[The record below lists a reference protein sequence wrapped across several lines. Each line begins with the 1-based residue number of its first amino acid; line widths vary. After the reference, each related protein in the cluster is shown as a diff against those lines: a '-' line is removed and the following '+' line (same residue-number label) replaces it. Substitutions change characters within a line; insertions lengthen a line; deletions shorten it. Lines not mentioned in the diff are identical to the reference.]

1 MVIRTG
7 RPQRV
12 WRESGEKWGVGLFF
26 LFGGLE
32 EFRKVGNTVN
42 SYHSGSRGR
51 ERKRGAAEEHSQKP
65 RQEECRTAIRKGVNE
80 GENNRGFVGAEN
92 QKWVGVRGYIERG
105 IKAKWEGRK
114 TLRWKL
120 KPGIEGKGERLEG

>member
-12 WRESGEKWGVGLFF
+12 WRKSGEKWGVGLF
-26 LFGGLE
+26 FGGLE

-42 SYHSGSRGR
+42 SYHSSSR
-51 ERKRGAAEEHSQKP
+51 ERERERGAAEEHSQKP

-92 QKWVGVRGYIERG
+92 QKWVGVRGY
-105 IKAKWEGRK
+105 
-114 TLRWKL
+114 
-120 KPGIEGKGERLEG
+120 